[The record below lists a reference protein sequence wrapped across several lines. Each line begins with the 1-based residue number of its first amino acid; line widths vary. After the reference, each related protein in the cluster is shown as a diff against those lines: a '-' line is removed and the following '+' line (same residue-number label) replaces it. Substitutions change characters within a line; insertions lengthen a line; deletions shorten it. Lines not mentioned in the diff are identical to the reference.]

1 MPLTRR
7 DFLFGAIATAPVLQ
21 WSSVREV
28 ARDAIAFKV
37 RGPDADLA
45 AIEHRIRARL
55 GVSAIDTGSGRSVTY
70 RAGER
75 FAMCSTFKFLAV
87 AATLQRVDEKLD
99 RLDRKVAFAEKD
111 LLDYAPVT
119 RSHVNQ
125 GAMELSALCSAAIEY
140 SDNTAA
146 NLLLESLNGPAGVTR
161 FARSIGDNVTRLD
174 RNEPTLNTAIQGDE
188 RDTTTPAAMLAD
200 MRTILLGDVLS
211 AASRQLLASWLIAN
225 TTGGERL
232 RASVP
237 ATWRIG
243 DKTGTGLNG
252 ATGDIAIMWPPN
264 RKPIIVTTYIV
275 ESSASLS
282 DRNAAIRDAGSVV
295 LKALD

>member
-70 RAGER
+70 RADER
-75 FAMCSTFKFLAV
+75 FAMCSTFKL
-87 AATLQRVDEKLD
+87 L
-99 RLDRKVAFAEKD
+99 AFAAKD

-119 RSHVNQ
+119 RSHINQ

-295 LKALD
+295 LKALE

>member
-99 RLDRKVAFAEKD
+99 
-111 LLDYAPVT
+111 
-119 RSHVNQ
+119 
-125 GAMELSALCSAAIEY
+125 
-140 SDNTAA
+140 
-146 NLLLESLNGPAGVTR
+146 
-161 FARSIGDNVTRLD
+161 RLD

-295 LKALD
+295 LKALE